1 MENTTEE
8 MYFRPNGAQLTD
20 KVDIEADKTL
30 RRKDIL
36 RNAELGRINESG
48 RYVIPAAVLKE
59 LLFMTKYIYK
69 EDYESVLKES
79 KDVLDFKARGF
90 LPVFG
95 AIEFRLVV
103 KDNTA
108 KLFIFENVY
117 REFNGYQEIYGE
129 QISECA
135 GESQIDEFIDKLFT
149 LYNFKVVEE
158 EDLEGKR
165 PEELADS
172 EDKIH
177 AIMFTKI
184 YLNMISKDYL
194 KVSATDE
201 KETFDDLV
209 GILKEQGGDYGKKVL
224 RHFIDRIEKRPD
236 IMQIKDEE
244 GYNESLNDMLIGAIE
259 VATTEEDMKDPG
271 IEELYRRVYQRRYEK
286 TDEHMKEAQLGV
298 KLALAE
304 QVTDKI
310 LGAKVSTQD
319 ALINSFV
326 DMLGN
331 KPNEIK
337 TAGNL
342 SEQGRHALEE
352 SANPILKQRLQK
364 EATKETAAAAEV
376 AAAADKQE
384 DKKPAEVK
392 TEKSDKKDSSKDT
405 LKPSDIWKHKLA
417 QTSIAD
423 TSKKGSSANKAA
435 AAKKAAS
442 GGAARLTSQ
451 NKTQANGNAQGTNS
465 EENSAEERR
474 AAFVLR
480 RPGDMKASQHATDNK
495 TRGVTLGQDAT
506 TNRTQGV
513 AVSTTIYLSEME
525 AVNNVGAENGGQTT
539 AKVNGESRN
548 AENKYT
554 INKDDTK
561 DLMSIYFN
569 EYDSNSAEKNKKN
582 ILTEEQ
588 VGPSVV
594 QSNEKRQSES
604 VGVQNNEEG
613 QSQGL

>member
-384 DKKPAEVK
+384 VKKPAEVK

-417 QTSIAD
+417 QTFVAD
-423 TSKKGSSANKAA
+423 KSKKVTP
-435 AAKKAAS
+435 AKKAAS
-442 GGAARLTSQ
+442 GGAAKLTPQ
-451 NKTQANGNAQGTNS
+451 NKTQANGNAQEKKS
-465 EENSAEERR
+465 EEKPAEERR
-474 AAFVLR
+474 AVFVAR
-480 RPGDMKASQHATDNK
+480 RPGDMKVRQAATDNK
-495 TRGVTLGQDAT
+495 TTGATLGQDAT

-525 AVNNVGAENGGQTT
+525 AVNNVGAENSGQTT

-569 EYDSNSAEKNKKN
+569 EYASNSTEKNKKN

-604 VGVQNNEEG
+604 VGVQNIEEG